1 MNNIKQ
7 IIAAN
12 ISALR
17 QNAGMTQ
24 ASLAERLNYTDKAVS
39 KWERGES
46 VPDIAVLKQIA
57 DMFGVTVDY
66 IITEHEPDEKIP
78 KPAVASERSK
88 KRDRIMITLI
98 SITGAW
104 FLALLS
110 FVIVWIVSGKTLPV
124 IFLFFLPVTGILM
137 LVFNSVWGRRGRRRI
152 INYLSITLMIWSTFV
167 ILMVLLHNWQFILL
181 GIPAQLVLTFAIF
194 IKRNGGKQAV
204 ADRR

>member
-66 IITEHEPDEKIP
+66 IINEHEPDEKMP

-88 KRDRIMITLI
+88 KRDHIMITLI

-104 FLALLS
+104 FIALLS
-110 FVIVWIVSGKTLPV
+110 FVIVWIVSGKTLPH

-167 ILMVLLHNWQFILL
+167 IFMVLLHNWQFILL

-194 IKRNGGKQAV
+194 IKKNGGKQAV
-204 ADRR
+204 ADR

>member
-1 MNNIKQ
+1 MHMNDIKH

-17 QNAGMTQ
+17 QSAGMTQ

-66 IITEHEPDEKIP
+66 IINEHEPDEKMP
-78 KPAVASERSK
+78 KAPVASERSK
-88 KRDRIMITLI
+88 KRDHMMIALI

-104 FLALLS
+104 FIALLS
-110 FVIVWIVSGKTLPV
+110 FIIVWLASGKALHV
-124 IFLFFLPVTGILM
+124 IFLMFVPVTAVLM
-137 LVFNSVWGRRGRRRI
+137 LIFNTIWGRRGRRRI
-152 INYLSITLMIWSTFV
+152 VNYISLTVLVWSIFTIFVVLSG
-167 ILMVLLHNWQFILL
+167 NWQYILL
-181 GIPAQLVLTFAIF
+181 GIPGQLALTFAMF
-194 IKRNGGKQAV
+194 IKMRK
-204 ADRR
+204 

>member
-7 IIAAN
+7 IIADN

-46 VPDIAVLKQIA
+46 IPDISVLKQIA

-66 IITEHEPDEKIP
+66 IITEHGQDEKMP
-78 KPAVASERSK
+78 EMADAGEQSK
-88 KRDRIMITLI
+88 KRDRILITLV

-104 FLALLS
+104 FIALLS
-110 FVIVWIVSGKTLPV
+110 FVIVWIASGMIVPV
-124 IFLFFLPVTGILM
+124 IFLFFVPVTGILL
-137 LVFNSVWGRRGRRRI
+137 LVFNSIWGRRGRRRI
-152 INYLSITLMIWSTFV
+152 MNYLSITLMIWSTFV
-167 ILMVLLHNWQFILL
+167 IFMAFLHNWQFILL
-181 GIPAQLVLTFAIF
+181 GIPAQLALTFAIF
-194 IKRNGGKQAV
+194 IKRNDGNH
-204 ADRR
+204 